1 MNDSNIINS
10 RHGLNNFVKVMLIGI
25 ILLIIMSAASIF
37 FGAADMSLSTAW
49 DGLFHF
55 NPDSTEHQIIQTFRI
70 PRTLANIIVGCSL
83 AICGAIMQGTT
94 QNPLADSGLM
104 GITSGSTFAIAFSMA
119 FLPSL
124 SYGSTM
130 VFAFFGATLATFFTF
145 FVASTGKKGMA
156 PEKLVL
162 SGMSISMLFSAFS
175 QYLSIKYRLSQSLAY
190 WTAGA
195 TAGVKWSELMIVI
208 PFFIVGV
215 LISIALSPSITMLNL
230 GEDVAIGLGLKT
242 KTIKLAST
250 LVILVLTG
258 LSVVIIGPVGFIGL
272 IIPNIVR
279 HLVGVDYR

>member
-1 MNDSNIINS
+1 M
-10 RHGLNNFVKVMLIGI
+10 
-25 ILLIIMSAASIF
+25 
-37 FGAADMSLSTAW
+37 
-49 DGLFHF
+49 
-55 NPDSTEHQIIQTFRI
+55 
-70 PRTLANIIVGCSL
+70 
-83 AICGAIMQGTT
+83 
-94 QNPLADSGLM
+94 
-104 GITSGSTFAIAFSMA
+104 
-119 FLPSL
+119 
-124 SYGSTM
+124 
-130 VFAFFGATLATFFTF
+130 
-145 FVASTGKKGMA
+145 
-156 PEKLVL
+156 
-162 SGMSISMLFSAFS
+162 
-175 QYLSIKYRLSQSLAY
+175 AY

-272 IIPNIVR
+272 IIPHIVR